1 MSSETPVAKSKPL
14 SPDAPPPDAAT
25 VERVI
30 ARLEPLLLERRLAR
44 MRAVLA
50 TRSDHVAFVFERM
63 TDPHNLSA
71 ALRSLDAFSF
81 QDAWWIAAGE
91 KLALSHLISRGTHR
105 WLSLHAADGT
115 AACLNAL
122 RTQGYR
128 VLASHLGDQVAAS
141 RRETAPN
148 GNVPLT
154 QIDLRQ
160 RTALVFGNE
169 HAGVS
174 SEVLALADGR
184 FHIDMLGFTESLN
197 LSVAV
202 AICAFHARREID
214 RLRAETDD
222 ADAYLL
228 APTKR
233 RALYARWLK
242 DSVRRADAVLEGER

>member
-1 MSSETPVAKSKPL
+1 
-14 SPDAPPPDAAT
+14 

-44 MRAVLA
+44 MQAVLA

-91 KLALSHLISRGTHR
+91 KLELSHLISRGTHR
-105 WLSLHAADGT
+105 WLSLHAPEGT
-115 AACLNAL
+115 TACLAAL

-128 VLASHLGDQVAAS
+128 VLASHLGEAPGAS
-141 RRETAPN
+141 ASVSLP
-148 GNVPLT
+148 
-154 QIDLRQ
+154 QIDFRR

-174 SEVLALADGR
+174 GEVLALADGR

-202 AICAFHARREID
+202 AISAFHARREID
-214 RLRAETDD
+214 RLRGSTGDP
-222 ADAYLL
+222 DAYLM
-228 APTKR
+228 APARR
-233 RALYARWLK
+233 RALYAQWLK
-242 DSVRRADAVLEGER
+242 DSVRRAEEVVGTV